1 MVFPYLPYYYIR
13 AKTFRCK
20 SQSIRE
26 NQTVNSVPSST
37 AFLLQGVPVTRRK
50 RIGPILTL
58 LLLAPIIAEVL
69 PGFTRFSVIFVVIPE
84 IMTWGCGALLIREY
98 IRRWNKGWIS
108 MLLMGIALAVA
119 EEWVIQQTSIA
130 PLIGLARNAY
140 GRIWGV
146 NWVYFLW
153 AVGYES
159 VWVVLVPVQFTEL
172 LFPER
177 RANRWLKKRGFIIA
191 HAVFVLGA
199 FMAWYGWTQRAR
211 VKIFHLPPYTPPPLY
226 IVSALLMILLLILV
240 ARALPERASRGGPT
254 TGRSA
259 PTAGAVGFA
268 VTVLGSVWTAYV
280 LLAFG
285 WMPKALVSLSLAG
298 GLAWCLSTFFLIH
311 RWSSS
316 HDWRDAHR
324 LALVFGGMLA
334 CSIGGYAAFIV
345 GGALRI
351 DWIGKSL
358 IDTAMIISLTFLWKE
373 RVKPHYPANLP
384 L

>member
-1 MVFPYLPYYYIR
+1 M
-13 AKTFRCK
+13 
-20 SQSIRE
+20 
-26 NQTVNSVPSST
+26 NSVASST
-37 AFLLQGVPVTRRK
+37 AVLSPGAPVTRRK
-50 RIGPILTL
+50 RIAPILTL

-84 IMTWGCGALLIREY
+84 IMTWGGGALLIREY
-98 IRRWNKGWIS
+98 VRRWNKGWIS
-108 MLLMGIALAVA
+108 LLLMGIALAVA

-130 PLIGLARNAY
+130 PLVGLARNAY

-146 NWVYFLW
+146 NWIYFLW

-159 VWVVLVPVQFTEL
+159 VWVVLVPVQLTEL
-172 LFPER
+172 LFPEG
-177 RANRWLKKRGFIIA
+177 RANRWLKKGGFIVA
-191 HAVFVLGA
+191 HLVFVLGA

-211 VKIFHLPPYTPPPLY
+211 VKIFHLPPYSPPPLY
-226 IVSALLMILLLILV
+226 IVGALVVILLLILV
-240 ARALPERASRGGPT
+240 ARALPERASRGGRT

-259 PTAGAVGFA
+259 PNAGTVGFA

-280 LLAFG
+280 ILAFG
-285 WMPKALVSLSLAG
+285 WMPKAPVSLSLAG

-316 HDWRDAHR
+316 RDWSDADR

-334 CSIGGYAAFIV
+334 CSIGGYAAFIA

-358 IDTAMIISLTFLWKE
+358 IDTAMIISLMLLWKRKSE
-373 RVKPHYPANLP
+373 SP
-384 L
+384 LSSEFTPVN